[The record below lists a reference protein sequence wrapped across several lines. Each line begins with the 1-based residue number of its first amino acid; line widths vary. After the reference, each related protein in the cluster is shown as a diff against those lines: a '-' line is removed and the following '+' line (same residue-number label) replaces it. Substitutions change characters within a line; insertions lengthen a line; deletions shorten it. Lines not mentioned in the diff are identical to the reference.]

1 MCVILFPPE
10 CGDKPAM
17 FVTSTTPA
25 ADPSPSRDNSSI
37 VYKVKLYPP
46 IKTEHYQQH
55 QNDAPSGGG
64 GGGGQSADDV
74 RRERDSRRPY
84 LPATPSSGA
93 AAPIAIERRTRAVLL
108 CFVLLVV
115 LIS

>member
-1 MCVILFPPE
+1 MCTTCILFPPE
-10 CGDKPAM
+10 CGDKSAM

-55 QNDAPSGGG
+55 QNDAPSG

>member
-1 MCVILFPPE
+1 
-10 CGDKPAM
+10 M

-25 ADPSPSRDNSSI
+25 ADPSLPRDNSSI

-64 GGGGQSADDV
+64 GGQSADDV

-84 LPATPSSGA
+84 LPATPSSGTA
-93 AAPIAIERRTRAVLL
+93 ASIAVERRTRVVLF
-108 CFVLLVV
+108 CFLLLVV
-115 LIS
+115 LFS